1 MAENV
6 SQDNGYRRRRVNR
19 LKKWILGLLITFI
32 LIPNIGTVIL
42 LVKVCD
48 LSGRVEELGL
58 QVDQMMQE
66 LEEGKAGRESGPTG
80 DADLRGADPEGIKA
94 EESRNAGDGSAEAGL
109 EKQPA
114 HKVYL
119 TFDDGPSIYTDE
131 ILDIL
136 AEYDVKATFFVVG
149 KEDEASKEALK
160 RIVEEGHTLGMHSY
174 SHKYSELYESV
185 DAFLED
191 FDRLQAFLYETTGVK
206 STCYRFPGGSSNTV
220 SAVSMQDLAD
230 ALRERGVEFYDWNI
244 SSGDGTGRKLSEAT
258 LVKNST
264 EDISRYS
271 TVIVLMHDSAE
282 KHATVEALPEIIE
295 TIQAME
301 DTVLLP
307 ITEDTDAVQHIHTE
321 TNE

>member
-6 SQDNGYRRRRVNR
+6 SCDNGYRRRRVNR
-19 LKKWILGLLITFI
+19 LKRWILGLLITFI
-32 LIPNIGTVIL
+32 LIPNICTVIL
-42 LVKVCD
+42 FVKVCD
-48 LSGRVEELGL
+48 LSSRVDELGL
-58 QVDQMMQE
+58 QVNQLMQK
-66 LEEGKAGRESGPTG
+66 LEERKVWTEGGQDGDAQLAGANPDKAGEAVAQSG
-80 DADLRGADPEGIKA
+80 
-94 EESRNAGDGSAEAGL
+94 GDGSAEL
-109 EKQPA
+109 SEKQPA

-149 KEDEASKEALK
+149 KEDEASKEAMK

-185 DAFLED
+185 DAFEED
-191 FDRLQAFLYETTGVK
+191 FDRLQNLLYETTGVK
-206 STCYRFPGGSSNTV
+206 SVYYRFPGGSSNTV
-220 SAVSMQDLAD
+220 SSVSMQEFAD
-230 ALRERGVEFYDWNI
+230 CLRSRGVEFYDWNI
-244 SSGDGTGRKLSEAT
+244 SSGDGGERNLSRET
-258 LVKNST
+258 LVRNST
-264 EDISRYS
+264 ADISRWNTS
-271 TVIVLMHDSAE
+271 IVLMHDAAE
-282 KHATVEALPEIIE
+282 KHSTVEALPGIIE

-307 ITEDTDAVQHIHTE
+307 ITEKTDAIQHIHIE